1 MALELIYTSA
11 PRGLRAGA
19 SGYCTVAQTR
29 GMREDLVAA
38 LERRSL
44 FTHEPKGDSPVY
56 FSYRILSLG
65 GTNWR
70 VLSRG
75 LDAGLDFTGRRHYLI
90 HHLVLEISEDLPG
103 VQPVEIL
110 LGWNGWRDSWSGVP
124 VQLEGP
130 RNADLFLHLA
140 RIGLPAREWKR
151 QTGDAGWAASACQ
164 MPSPVGWQAVGL
176 SSSEMLRLMGEST
189 ALMENT
195 QRGGSWLATM
205 DVGGA
210 ANPVSKN
217 CLWSGRTHW
226 AGVASMSGVRSI
238 LRIEDCRGKEPK
250 GRKEHIEMARSGQGL
265 AVARIGTATARN
277 LVPEPEVPLGTGSG
291 REPENR
297 LPWKPLALTGVL
309 LAGALGVGSLFLRPS
324 KISTPS
330 HQESLPTREKET
342 QQGVTSLPEESPQRS
357 ETSFPRSE
365 TPGQALAH
373 ALWTKAGGEESITH
387 LYFLFGA
394 KSPSAHEIEEELEFM
409 KAAADEK
416 GIVRGM
422 IGIPGPI
429 SINLVQDQFSR
440 KVSKQATSWS
450 LFLPRSSQGLVYL
463 PNPSQGA
470 QERKLRTLGQAP
482 YQILQDISKN
492 IFLAATRWSIAIYF
506 PPWND
511 QQFEP
516 ITIAPQESDTVWIER
531 FKQHQS
537 RVFSMRQAALRQLAP
552 WLDGDPEKWSEKK
565 IQILRAGLKG
575 AEGFPNCFD
584 EFQKIDEY
592 YRKWWSRPTGD
603 TPGEIFA
610 RILSIDGVR
619 VEVQL
624 DTKAI
629 ARLIQQN
636 PP

>member
-1 MALELIYTSA
+1 
-11 PRGLRAGA
+11 
-19 SGYCTVAQTR
+19 
-29 GMREDLVAA
+29 MREDLVAA

-44 FTHEPKGDSPVY
+44 FTHEPKGDSPIY
-56 FSYRILSLG
+56 YSYRILSLA

-70 VLSRG
+70 VLSRAK
-75 LDAGLDFTGRRHYLI
+75 DAGLDFTGRRHYLV
-90 HHLVLEISEDLPG
+90 HHLVLETSEELTG
-103 VQPVEIL
+103 WQPAEIL
-110 LGWNGWRDSWSGVP
+110 LGWRGWRDSWSGTP

-130 RNADLFLHLA
+130 RNADLCLPLA

-151 QTGDAGWAASACQ
+151 QTGDAGWAASAGQ
-164 MPSPVGWQAVGL
+164 MPSPVGWQSAGL
-176 SSSEMLRLMGEST
+176 SSTEMLRLMGEST

-195 QRGGSWLATM
+195 QRGGSWLTTM

-210 ANPVSKN
+210 ANPVSKD

-250 GRKEHIEMARSGQGL
+250 GRKEDIEMARSGQGQ
-265 AVARIGTATARN
+265 AVARIGTATPRN

-291 REPENR
+291 KEPENR

-324 KISTPS
+324 KISTPPQ
-330 HQESLPTREKET
+330 QESLPTREKKS
-342 QQGVTSLPEESPQRS
+342 QQVVTPLPEESPQRS

-373 ALWTKAGGEESITH
+373 ALWTKAGGEGSITH
-387 LYFLFGA
+387 LYFLFGSS
-394 KSPSAHEIEEELEFM
+394 SPSIHEIEGELELM
-409 KAAADEK
+409 KVAAEES
-416 GIVRGM
+416 GM
-422 IGIPGPI
+422 VWGMSGTLGPI
-429 SINLVQDQFSR
+429 SVDLVKDQFPR

-470 QERKLRTLGQAP
+470 QERKVNTLGQAP
-482 YQILQDISKN
+482 CQILQDIPKS
-492 IFLAATRWSIAIYF
+492 IFLEASRWSIVIYF

-537 RVFSMRQAALRQLAP
+537 RVFGMRQAALRKLA
-552 WLDGDPEKWSEKK
+552 LSLGVDPEKLEQK
-565 IQILRAGLKG
+565 IQWSKAELKG
-575 AEGFPNCFD
+575 AAVLPDFD
-584 EFQKIDEY
+584 EFQKIDEL
-592 YRKWWSRPTGD
+592 YRNRWSTPTTGASS
-603 TPGEIFA
+603 GEIFA

-619 VEVQL
+619 AEVQL

-636 PP
+636 LP

>member
-1 MALELIYTSA
+1 
-11 PRGLRAGA
+11 
-19 SGYCTVAQTR
+19 
-29 GMREDLVAA
+29 
-38 LERRSL
+38 
-44 FTHEPKGDSPVY
+44 
-56 FSYRILSLG
+56 
-65 GTNWR
+65 
-70 VLSRG
+70 
-75 LDAGLDFTGRRHYLI
+75 
-90 HHLVLEISEDLPG
+90 
-103 VQPVEIL
+103 
-110 LGWNGWRDSWSGVP
+110 
-124 VQLEGP
+124 
-130 RNADLFLHLA
+130 
-140 RIGLPAREWKR
+140 
-151 QTGDAGWAASACQ
+151 
-164 MPSPVGWQAVGL
+164 
-176 SSSEMLRLMGEST
+176 MGEST
-189 ALMENT
+189 ALMENA

-210 ANPVSKN
+210 ANPVSKD

-250 GRKEHIEMARSGQGL
+250 GRKEHIEMARSGQGQ
-265 AVARIGTATARN
+265 AVAQIGTATARN

-324 KISTPS
+324 KISTPPQ
-330 HQESLPTREKET
+330 QESLPTREKET
-342 QQGVTSLPEESPQRS
+342 QQVVTPLPEESPQRS

-373 ALWTKAGGEESITH
+373 ALWTKAGGEGSITH
-387 LYFLFGA
+387 LYFLFGSS
-394 KSPSAHEIEEELEFM
+394 SPSIHEIEGELELM
-409 KAAADEK
+409 KVAAEES
-416 GIVRGM
+416 GM
-422 IGIPGPI
+422 VWGMSGTLGPI
-429 SINLVQDQFSR
+429 SLDLVKDQFSR

-470 QERKLRTLGQAP
+470 QERKVRTLGQAP

-492 IFLAATRWSIAIYF
+492 IFLAASRWSIVIYF

-516 ITIAPQESDTVWIER
+516 ITIAPQELDAVWIDR
-531 FKQHQS
+531 FEQHQS

-619 VEVQL
+619 AEVQL

-636 PP
+636 SP

>member
-1 MALELIYTSA
+1 VALELIYTSA

-65 GTNWR
+65 GTKWR

-90 HHLVLEISEDLPG
+90 HHLVLEISEDLPE

-110 LGWNGWRDSWSGVP
+110 LGWNGWRDSWSGTP

-130 RNADLFLHLA
+130 RNANIFLHLA
-140 RIGLPAREWKR
+140 KIGLPALEWKR
-151 QTGDAGWAASACQ
+151 QTGDAGWAASASQ
-164 MPSPVGWQAVGL
+164 MPSPVGWQSEGL
-176 SSSEMLRLMGEST
+176 SSPKILRLMGEST

-195 QRGGSWLATM
+195 RRGGSWLATM

-210 ANPVSKN
+210 ANPVSKD

-226 AGVASMSGVRSI
+226 AGVAPMSGVRSI

-250 GRKEHIEMARSGQGL
+250 GRAEDIEMARSGQGR
-265 AVARIGTATARN
+265 AVARIGPATPRISVSETGVPQKAR
-277 LVPEPEVPLGTGSG
+277 LG

-297 LPWKPLALTGVL
+297 SRWKPLALIGIL
-309 LAGALGVGSLFLRPS
+309 LASAGAVGFLFFRNLPVSDSQRKESEPAPQNANIPLPAPAALEVHKPSSL
-324 KISTPS
+324 
-330 HQESLPTREKET
+330 ET
-342 QQGVTSLPEESPQRS
+342 T
-357 ETSFPRSE
+357 
-365 TPGQALAH
+365 GQTLAK
-373 ALWTKAGGEESITH
+373 ALWLDGGGEEPIQNLH
-387 LYFLFGA
+387 LIYDK
-394 KSPSAHEIEEELEFM
+394 KSLTVRDIDEEIKLMEVS
-409 KAAADEK
+409 DGDHV
-416 GIVRGM
+416 GIVRGLS
-422 IGIPGPI
+422 GGSG
-429 SINLVQDQFSR
+429 SIAILLGQDFSR
-440 KVSKQATSWS
+440 RASKQGTSWS
-450 LFLPRSSQGLVYL
+450 VFVPSSRIGLVYL
-463 PNPSQGA
+463 PDPYQRA
-470 QERKLRTLGQAP
+470 TERLVPVHGQAP
-482 YQILQDISKN
+482 EQILDDIAKN
-492 IFLAATRWSIAIYF
+492 IFLDPDRWSIVIYF

-516 ITIAPQESDTVWIER
+516 ITIAPQESGAVWIDR

-537 RVFSMRQAALRQLAP
+537 RVFGMRQAALRKLA
-552 WLDGDPEKWSEKK
+552 LSLGVDPEKLEQK
-565 IQILRAGLKG
+565 IQWSKAELKG
-575 AEGFPNCFD
+575 AEGLPGFD
-584 EFQKIDEY
+584 EFQKIDEH
-592 YRKWWSRPTGD
+592 YRKWWSRPTTVD

-610 RILSIDGVR
+610 RILSIDGIR
-619 VEVQL
+619 AEVQL

-629 ARLIQQN
+629 ARLIQ
-636 PP
+636 

>member
-70 VLSRG
+70 MLSRG

-103 VQPVEIL
+103 VQPAEIL
-110 LGWNGWRDSWSGVP
+110 LGWKGWRDSWSGVP
-124 VQLEGP
+124 VQYGP

-210 ANPVSKN
+210 ANPVSKD

-250 GRKEHIEMARSGQGL
+250 GHKEHIEMARSGQGQ
-265 AVARIGTATARN
+265 AVARIGTATPRN

-324 KISTPS
+324 KISTPPQ
-330 HQESLPTREKET
+330 QESLPTREKET
-342 QQGVTSLPEESPQRS
+342 QQVVTPLPEESPQRS

-373 ALWTKAGGEESITH
+373 ALWTKAGGEGSITH
-387 LYFLFGA
+387 LYFLFGSS
-394 KSPSAHEIEEELEFM
+394 SPSIHEIEGELELM
-409 KAAADEK
+409 KVAAEES
-416 GIVRGM
+416 GM
-422 IGIPGPI
+422 VWGMSGTLGPI
-429 SINLVQDQFSR
+429 SLDLVKDQFSR

-470 QERKLRTLGQAP
+470 QERKVRTLGQAP

-492 IFLAATRWSIAIYF
+492 IFLAASRWSIVIYF

-516 ITIAPQESDTVWIER
+516 ITIAPQELDAVWIDR
-531 FKQHQS
+531 FEQHQS

-619 VEVQL
+619 AEVQL

-636 PP
+636 SP

>member
-189 ALMENT
+189 ALMENA

-210 ANPVSKN
+210 ANPVSKD

-250 GRKEHIEMARSGQGL
+250 GRKEDIEMARSGQGQ
-265 AVARIGTATARN
+265 AVAQIGTATARN
-277 LVPEPEVPLGTGSG
+277 LVPEPKAPPETGSG

-297 LPWKPLALTGVL
+297 SRWKPLALTGVL
-309 LAGALGVGSLFLRPS
+309 LAGALGVGSLFFKPS
-324 KISTPS
+324 QISTPP
-330 HQESLPTREKET
+330 QPGSLPTSEQQT
-342 QQGVTSLPEESPQRS
+342 QQVVKPMLKESRQRPEI
-357 ETSFPRSE
+357 
-365 TPGQALAH
+365 PGQALADF
-373 ALWTKAGGEESITH
+373 LWAEAGGEESITH

-450 LFLPRSSQGLVYL
+450 LFLTRSSQGIVYL

-470 QERKLRTLGQAP
+470 QERKVNTLGQAP
-482 YQILQDISKN
+482 GQILQDIPKS
-492 IFLAATRWSIAIYF
+492 IFLEASRWSIVIYF

-537 RVFSMRQAALRQLAP
+537 RVFGMRQAALRKLA
-552 WLDGDPEKWSEKK
+552 LSLGVDPEKLEQK
-565 IQILRAGLKG
+565 IQWSKAELKG
-575 AEGFPNCFD
+575 AAVLPDFD
-584 EFQKIDEY
+584 EFQKIDEL
-592 YRKWWSRPTGD
+592 YRNRWSTPTTGASS
-603 TPGEIFA
+603 GEIFA

-629 ARLIQQN
+629 ARLIHQN

>member
-130 RNADLFLHLA
+130 RNANLFLHLA

-189 ALMENT
+189 ALMENA
-195 QRGGSWLATM
+195 QQGGSWLATL

-210 ANPVSKN
+210 ANPVSKD

-238 LRIEDCRGKEPK
+238 FRIEDCREKEPK
-250 GRKEHIEMARSGQGL
+250 GRKEDIEMARSGQGQ
-265 AVARIGTATARN
+265 AVARIGTSTPRN

-309 LAGALGVGSLFLRPS
+309 LAGVLGVGSLFLRPS

-330 HQESLPTREKET
+330 QQESLPTREKET

-470 QERKLRTLGQAP
+470 QERKVNTLGQAP
-482 YQILQDISKN
+482 GQILQDIPKS
-492 IFLAATRWSIAIYF
+492 IFLEASRWSIVIYF

-537 RVFSMRQAALRQLAP
+537 RVFGIRQAALRKLA
-552 WLDGDPEKWSEKK
+552 LSLGVDPEKLEQK
-565 IQILRAGLKG
+565 IQWSKAELKG
-575 AEGFPNCFD
+575 AEGLPDFD
-584 EFQKIDEY
+584 EFQKIDEL
-592 YRKWWSRPTGD
+592 YRNRWSTPTTGASS
-603 TPGEIFA
+603 GEIFA

>member
-11 PRGLRAGA
+11 PRGLKAGA

-44 FTHEPKGDSPVY
+44 FTHEAKGDSPIY

-90 HHLVLEISEDLPG
+90 HHLVLEISEELPG
-103 VQPVEIL
+103 VQPAEIL
-110 LGWNGWRDSWSGVP
+110 LGWNGWRDSWSGTP
-124 VQLEGP
+124 VQLEGC

-151 QTGDAGWAASACQ
+151 QTGDAGWAATACQ

-189 ALMENT
+189 ALMENM
-195 QRGGSWLATM
+195 QRGGSWLATV

-210 ANPVSKN
+210 ANPVSKD

-226 AGVASMSGVRSI
+226 AGVAPMSGVRSI
-238 LRIEDCRGKEPK
+238 LRIEDCREKEPK
-250 GRKEHIEMARSGQGL
+250 GRKEDIEMARSGQGQ
-265 AVARIGTATARN
+265 AAARIGTATPRRS
-277 LVPEPEVPLGTGSG
+277 VSGSGIPQKAGLG

-297 LPWKPLALTGVL
+297 SRWKPLALIGIL
-309 LAGALGVGSLFLRPS
+309 LASAGAVGFLFFRNLPVSDFQRKESESAPQDTNIPSPEPAGVEVKKPSSL
-324 KISTPS
+324 
-330 HQESLPTREKET
+330 
-342 QQGVTSLPEESPQRS
+342 
-357 ETSFPRSE
+357 E
-365 TPGQALAH
+365 TPGQTLAK
-373 ALWTKAGGEESITH
+373 ALWFDGGGEEPIQNLH
-387 LYFLFGA
+387 LIYDK
-394 KSPSAHEIEEELEFM
+394 KSLTVRDIDEELKLMEVSDGDHV
-409 KAAADEK
+409 A
-416 GIVRGM
+416 IVRGLS
-422 IGIPGPI
+422 GGSGSI
-429 SINLVQDQFSR
+429 SIPLGQDFSR
-440 KVSKQATSWS
+440 RASKQETPWS
-450 LFLPRSSQGLVYL
+450 VFVPSSRIGLVYL
-463 PNPSQGA
+463 PD
-470 QERKLRTLGQAP
+470 P
-482 YQILQDISKN
+482 YQRAKERLVPVHGQSPEKILDDIAKN
-492 IFLAATRWSIAIYF
+492 IFLDPDRWSIVIYF
-506 PPWND
+506 PPWKD

-516 ITIAPQESDTVWIER
+516 ITIAPQEMDAVWIDR
-531 FKQHQS
+531 FNQHQS
-537 RVFSMRQAALRQLAP
+537 RVFGMRQVALRQLAP

-565 IQILRAGLKG
+565 IQMLRAGLKG

-584 EFQKIDEY
+584 EFQKIDDY
-592 YRKWWSRPTGD
+592 YRKWWSRPTTSD

-619 VEVQL
+619 AEVQL

-629 ARLIQQN
+629 TRLIQ
-636 PP
+636 